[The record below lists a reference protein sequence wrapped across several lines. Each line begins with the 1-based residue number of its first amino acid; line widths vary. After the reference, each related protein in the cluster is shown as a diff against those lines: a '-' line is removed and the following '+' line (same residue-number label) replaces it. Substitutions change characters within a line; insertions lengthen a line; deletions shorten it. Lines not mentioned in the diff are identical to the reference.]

1 MTTANPQ
8 SLIPNPDA
16 PRGLADREAREAI
29 ANELD
34 DTLVVEAAAGTGKT
48 TELVHRIVRVIETGR
63 AEVTEIVSV
72 TFTEKAAG
80 ELKLRLREALEESRL
95 SAGALAK
102 AGSGVTAGSQER
114 HRLDEAVRRLE
125 EAHIST
131 IHGFCADLL
140 RERPVE
146 ARVDPLF
153 AVLTEAQALRLYDAA
168 FQNWFQEQLSNPP
181 EGIQRSL
188 RRPSFA
194 GFGPAAG
201 SNEDGPVERLR
212 NAGWELIQWRDFEGD
227 WQRPP
232 FDRERRIDALVQ
244 TLHEFAA
251 LSDGPSYQYDAF
263 CLDTRPARQLS
274 EEIARTENV
283 APRDY
288 SRLEGAL
295 VDLCRNRQ
303 FRQARKG
310 SGRQYRPGVL
320 REDVNRARDELRAE
334 LTRFESDANADL
346 AALLRDELRGC
357 ADAYE
362 QAKANAGALDF
373 LDLLLKARNLVR
385 DDAKVRRSFQQR
397 FKRLFVDE
405 FQDTDPLQAEILMLL
420 AADDPAVTDWRKVQP
435 VPGKLFIVGD
445 PKQSIY
451 RFRRADVGIYRDVY
465 GMLQAAGAKPVTLR
479 TSFRARPNIQ
489 RTINAAF
496 ESVMTAVANPESPIP
511 NPNLPGYLRLEPF
524 RPDLPGQPSVVVLPV
539 PEPYGKQR
547 VANASIEESLPDAVG
562 AYVDWLITKSG
573 WKVAER
579 PSIANASSGFSSAGA
594 LAKADSPAIALGFQP
609 HERERLVPIQAR
621 HICLLFRR
629 FVSFGEDMT
638 RPYVRALEARGVPH
652 LLVGG
657 RSFHNR
663 GEIETLRAALAA
675 IEWPDDE
682 LSVFATL
689 RGALFAIGD
698 EELLE
703 YRDKFGAFHP
713 FAGVVSGFSRTVDN
727 ATADSGLSTDSYRHS
742 TVDLHRFTPVLSALS
757 LLQRLHRSR
766 NHIPV
771 ASTISQLLDATR
783 AHVRFALEHGGEQ
796 VLANVLHV
804 AELARRYEADGGI
817 SFRGFID
824 ELREQAEDGQAGE
837 APILEEGSDGVRLMT
852 VHKAKG
858 LEFPIVILADITAK
872 IRSASASRYID
883 SDRGACAIRIA
894 GCSPFDLIQHEP
906 EELTRDEAEGVRIAY
921 VAATRARD
929 LLVVPAVGDEEREG
943 WIDPLNRAIY
953 PPIEAR
959 REQVAAPGCPSFKS
973 KDSVLM
979 RPNGD
984 PAGSNT
990 VCPGLHELRGVSPT
1004 NLTNPTNFT
1013 NPTNPA
1019 NPTNPEHVVVW
1030 WDPRNLDLNAEPPL
1044 GIRRSEL
1051 IVKDVASRTVQADLA
1066 AYTGW
1071 RTRTDDAVAS
1081 GALRTIAAQ
1090 TATQW
1095 SRIADAGVE
1104 AGVKLPPVK
1113 IVEAPREADRPSG
1126 IRFGALVHAVL
1137 GTIPLDGDAD
1147 VIRRVAELQA
1157 RTLGATD
1164 EEVESAAKVVQ
1175 TVMAM
1180 PILERAREAAK
1191 ANRCRRETPI
1201 AWRNGDTLI
1210 EGVIDLA
1217 FEEGKRWTLV
1227 DFKTDEEFRSAAP
1240 YQRQLSLYAL
1250 AVEEACSTSVAAF
1263 LVKI

>member
-1 MTTANPQ
+1 MTKPNPQ
-8 SLIPNPDA
+8 SPIPNPNSEQR
-16 PRGLADREAREAI
+16 PVLADWEAREAI
-29 ANELD
+29 SAALD
-34 DTLVVEAAAGTGKT
+34 DTLIVEAAAGTGKT

-63 AEVTEIVSV
+63 AQVTEIVSV

-80 ELKLRLREALEESRL
+80 ELKLRLREKLEESR
-95 SAGALAK
+95 GAAA
-102 AGSGVTAGSQER
+102 AGSDER
-114 HRLDEAVRRLE
+114 KRLDEAVRRLE
-125 EAHIST
+125 EAQIST

-153 AVLTEAQALRLYDAA
+153 AVLTEPQAARLYDAA
-168 FQNWFQEQLSNPP
+168 FQMWFQEQLSNPP

-188 RRPSFA
+188 RRPTFA
-194 GFGPAAG
+194 GFGPGAV
-201 SNEDGPVERLR
+201 NDDGPVERLR
-212 NAGWELIQWRDFEGD
+212 HAGWELIQWRDFEGD

-244 TLHEFAA
+244 RLREFAE
-251 LSDGPSYQYDAF
+251 LSDGPAYQYDAF

-274 EEIARTENV
+274 DEIARMENV

-310 SGRQYRPGVL
+310 SGKQYRPGVA
-320 REDVNRARDELRAE
+320 REHVTRARDDLHAE
-334 LTRFESDANADL
+334 LTQFEMDANADL
-346 AALLRDELRGC
+346 AALLREELRGC
-357 ADAYE
+357 ADRYE
-362 QAKANAGALDF
+362 QAKAKAGALDF

-385 DDAKVRRSFQQR
+385 DDAAVRRSFQQR

-405 FQDTDPLQAEILMLL
+405 FQDTDPLQAEILLLL
-420 AADDPAVTDWRKVQP
+420 ASDDPTVTDWRKVRP
-435 VPGKLFIVGD
+435 IPGKLFIVGD

-451 RFRRADVGIYRDVY
+451 RFRRADVGIYRGVY
-465 GMLQAAGAKPVTLR
+465 EMLQSAGAKPVTLR

-496 ESVMTAVANPESPIP
+496 APAMTGDVQASQASYVP
-511 NPNLPGYLRLEPF
+511 LEPF
-524 RPDLPGQPSVVVLPV
+524 RSDSAEQPSVVVLPV

-547 VANASIEESLPDAVG
+547 IANASVEESLPDAVG
-562 AYVDWLITKSG
+562 AYVDWLINKSG

-579 PSIANASSGFSSAGA
+579 ASNVIAVAQDFSPA
-594 LAKADSPAIALGFQP
+594 LAVGFQP
-609 HERERLVPIQAR
+609 GERERLVPIQAR

-629 FVSFGEDMT
+629 FVSFGDDMT

-713 FAGVVSGFSRTVDN
+713 FRIPQTSEDGVVPSVGSALRRTVDGASSVAQDFN
-727 ATADSGLSTDSYRHS
+727 PALRPI
-742 TVDLHRFTPVLSALS
+742 VDALS

-766 NHIPV
+766 NHVSV
-771 ASTISQLLDATR
+771 ATTISTLLDSTR

-817 SFRGFID
+817 SFRGFIE

-858 LEFPIVILADITAK
+858 LEFPVVILADMTAK
-872 IRSASASRYID
+872 IRSTSASRYID
-883 SDRGACAIRIA
+883 SERGACAIRIA

-906 EELTRDEAEGVRIAY
+906 KELARDEAEGVRLAY

-929 LLVVPAVGDEEREG
+929 LLVVPAVGDEAREG
-943 WIDPLNRAIY
+943 WIDPINRAIY
-953 PPIEAR
+953 PPNETR
-959 REQVAAPGCPSFKS
+959 RDQVAAPGCPAFKS

-984 PAGSNT
+984 PANSST
-990 VCPGLHELRGVSPT
+990 VSPGLHVFDSGPFLTRPT
-1004 NLTNPTNFT
+1004 PPTI
-1013 NPTNPA
+1013 PTPPSA
-1019 NPTNPEHVVVW
+1019 AKPHSIVW
-1030 WDPRNLDLNAEPPL
+1030 WDGRNLELKAEPPL

-1051 IVKDVASRTVQADLA
+1051 IVKDVAARTVEEGLAD
-1066 AYTGW
+1066 YTAW
-1071 RTRTDDAVAS
+1071 RTRTDAAVS
-1081 GALRTIAAQ
+1081 EGSHRSVAAQ
-1090 TATQW
+1090 TVTQW
-1095 SRIADAGVE
+1095 SKTATDDVNL
-1104 AGVKLPPVK
+1104 KLPKVK
-1113 IVEAPREADRPSG
+1113 IVEVPREADRPTG

-1137 GTIPLDGDAD
+1137 GTVPLDGDAD
-1147 VIRRVAELQA
+1147 LIRRVTELQA
-1157 RTLGATD
+1157 RTLGSTD
-1164 EEVESAAKVVQ
+1164 EEVESAAKVVH
-1175 TVMAM
+1175 TVLAL
-1180 PILERAREAAK
+1180 PILARAREAAK
-1191 ANRCRRETPI
+1191 AHRCRRETPI
-1201 AWRNGDTLI
+1201 AWRHGDTLI

-1217 FEEGKRWTLV
+1217 FEDGSRWMLV

-1240 YQRQLSLYAL
+1240 YQRQLGLYAL
-1250 AVEEACSTSVAAF
+1250 AVGQAFSTPVSAF
-1263 LVKI
+1263 LIRI

>member
-1 MTTANPQ
+1 VTEKGRTKNEKRKTSKAA
-8 SLIPNPDA
+8 A
-16 PRGLADREAREAI
+16 PGSKSTLADHADRDLI
-29 ANELD
+29 ANDLD
-34 DTLVVEAAAGTGKT
+34 ATLIVEAAAGTGKT

-63 AEVTEIVSV
+63 AEVTEVVSV

-80 ELKLRLREALEESRL
+80 ELKLRLREKLEESR
-95 SAGALAK
+95 GAAA
-102 AGSGVTAGSQER
+102 AGSDER
-114 HRLDEAVRRLE
+114 KRLDEAVRRLE
-125 EAHIST
+125 EAQIST

-153 AVLTEAQALRLYDAA
+153 AVLTEPQAARLYDAA
-168 FQNWFQEQLSNPP
+168 FQTWFQEQLSNPP

-194 GFGPAAG
+194 GFGPGAT

-212 NAGWELIQWRDFEGD
+212 HAGWELIQWRDFEGD

-244 TLHEFAA
+244 RLREFAD
-251 LSDGPSYQYDAF
+251 LSNGPSYQYDAF

-274 EEIARTENV
+274 DEIARMENV

-310 SGRQYRPGVL
+310 SGKQYRPGVA
-320 REDVNRARDELRAE
+320 REEVTRARDQLQAE
-334 LTRFESDANADL
+334 LTQFETDANADL
-346 AALLRDELRGC
+346 AALLREELRGC
-357 ADAYE
+357 ADQYE
-362 QAKANAGALDF
+362 QAKTKAGALDF

-385 DDAKVRRSFQQR
+385 DDAEVRRSFQHR

-405 FQDTDPLQAEILMLL
+405 FQDTDPLQAEILLLL
-420 AADDPAVTDWRKVQP
+420 AADDPAVTDWRKARP
-435 VPGKLFIVGD
+435 IPGKLFIVGD

-451 RFRRADVGIYRDVY
+451 RFRRADVGIYRGVY
-465 GMLQAAGAKPVTLR
+465 EMLQSAGAKSVTLR

-496 ESVMTAVANPESPIP
+496 APAMTGDVQASQASYVP
-511 NPNLPGYLRLEPF
+511 LEPF
-524 RPDLPGQPSVVVLPV
+524 RSDSPEQPSVVVLPV

-547 VANASIEESLPDAVG
+547 IANTSVEESLPDAVG
-562 AYVDWLITKSG
+562 AYVDWLINKSG
-573 WKVAER
+573 WKVSEKPSAASLKQGFLGAE
-579 PSIANASSGFSSAGA
+579 A
-594 LAKADSPAIALGFQP
+594 LAKAAQPA
-609 HERERLVPIQAR
+609 ERERLVPIQAR

-629 FVSFGEDMT
+629 FVSFGDDMT

-713 FAGVVSGFSRTVDN
+713 FRMPAIDDDVVDTSVGRDFLGAEASAKAASRALIPIVD
-727 ATADSGLSTDSYRHS
+727 
-742 TVDLHRFTPVLSALS
+742 ALS
-757 LLQRLHRSR
+757 LLQELHRSR

-771 ASTISQLLDATR
+771 ASTISKLLEATR

-817 SFRGFID
+817 SFRGFIE

-858 LEFPIVILADITAK
+858 LEFPVVILADMTAK
-872 IRSASASRYID
+872 IRSTSASRYID
-883 SDRGACAIRIA
+883 SERGACAIRIA

-906 EELTRDEAEGVRIAY
+906 EELARDEAEGVRLAY
-921 VAATRARD
+921 VASTRARD
-929 LLVVPAVGDEEREG
+929 LLVVPAVGDEAREG
-943 WIDPLNRAIY
+943 WIDPINRAIY
-953 PPIEAR
+953 PPNETR
-959 REQVAAPGCPSFKS
+959 REQVSAPGCPAFKS

-984 PAGSNT
+984 PASTNT
-990 VCPGLHELRGVSPT
+990 VSPGLHS
-1004 NLTNPTNFT
+1004 F
-1013 NPTNPA
+1013 A
-1019 NPTNPEHVVVW
+1019 ASHSVVW
-1030 WDPRNLDLNAEPPL
+1030 WDGRNLELNAEPPL

-1051 IVKDVASRTVQADLA
+1051 IVKDVAARTVEEGLSD
-1066 AYTGW
+1066 YTDW
-1071 RTRTDDAVAS
+1071 RTRTDAAVTDGS
-1081 GALRTIAAQ
+1081 RRSIAAQ
-1090 TATQW
+1090 TVTQW
-1095 SRIADAGVE
+1095 SKTATDDVNL
-1104 AGVKLPPVK
+1104 KLPKVK
-1113 IVEAPREADRPSG
+1113 IVEVPREADRPTG

-1137 GTIPLDGDAD
+1137 GTVPLDGDAD
-1147 VIRRVAELQA
+1147 VIRRVTELQA
-1157 RTLGATD
+1157 RTLGSTD
-1164 EEVESAAKVVQ
+1164 EEVASAAKVVH
-1175 TVMAM
+1175 TVLALPM
-1180 PILERAREAAK
+1180 LDRARDAAK
-1191 ANRCRRETPI
+1191 AHRCRREVPV
-1201 AWRNGDTLI
+1201 AWRSGETLI

-1217 FEEGKRWTLV
+1217 FEEGGSWTLL

-1240 YQRQLSLYAL
+1240 YQRQVGLYAL
-1250 AVEEACSTSVAAF
+1250 AVGQAFSTPVSAF